1 MASYLPK
8 ATVQAAIGSVPLA
21 AGLSC
26 GNTVLSTAVVGIIIT
41 APSGAFLIDF
51 LSGRLL
57 QRGGRNKCR
66 RRQQRCDKPR
76 KGKGAVEQ
84 RKRRVGGKTVNIHTI
99 RKRQVPTTVQRAE
112 ELRVPSL

>member
-8 ATVQAAIGSVPLA
+8 ATVQAAIGSVPLV

-41 APSGAFLIDF
+41 APVGAFLIDF

-57 QRGGRNKCR
+57 QRGGSSES
-66 RRQQRCDKPR
+66 D
-76 KGKGAVEQ
+76 GLAA
-84 RKRRVGGKTVNIHTI
+84 KTVNIHTI
-99 RKRQVPTTVQRAE
+99 RKRQVPTTVQRAG
-112 ELRVPSL
+112 RVACPEPLSVPPGIS

>member
-26 GNTVLSTAVVGIIIT
+26 GNTVLSTAAVGIIIT
-41 APSGAFLIDF
+41 APVGAFLIDF

-57 QRGGRNKCR
+57 QRGGP
-66 RRQQRCDKPR
+66 Q
-76 KGKGAVEQ
+76 
-84 RKRRVGGKTVNIHTI
+84 
-99 RKRQVPTTVQRAE
+99 
-112 ELRVPSL
+112 